1 MHNSNS
7 GQRTPLLRRVR
18 MSARALIWT
27 AFPQKPA
34 VALQYELNL
43 RGRAVSYR
51 QTRRMA
57 ETGDIPQS
65 LWGDVLN
72 VLDTAMAK
80 RSEQISE
87 AERQIKLARLQRNA
101 LAAAARMAQ
110 VERQDVQEM
119 ALPLKE

>member
-1 MHNSNS
+1 
-7 GQRTPLLRRVR
+7 

-87 AERQIKLARLQRNA
+87 AERQIKLARLERNA
-101 LAAAARMAQ
+101 LAAAARVAQ
-110 VERQDVQEM
+110 VERQSLQEIP
-119 ALPLKE
+119 LPLKE